1 MFISKETSRLA
12 CSRYHSDRI
21 NTNLKKN
28 SKYRLNEMKVIFVF
42 KSCILTYK
50 SLPVYNKLNM
60 TL

>member
-50 SLPVYNKLNM
+50 SLPVYNK
-60 TL
+60 